1 MEGRPKGAYDPFLA
15 PTMPPIPPVGMPDG
29 LPPINSLMRIPT
41 TSASPVPGYNPH
53 LLAAQQQQQQQVMY
67 QPYSATPSLMASSA
81 ALGSGYQSA
90 VPVPAASTGAT
101 GTASPL
107 SSIPA
112 ASESPQ
118 IYDLDKNFHLNAP
131 VPQYPPPVV
140 GGVAGEIPPPG
151 YAGHYPPHHHQRP
164 PPMYGNYHPTSSY
177 NYTEDYYSS
186 AVVPSAYNNYTDYP
200 TSGGYPQA
208 VPGVVE
214 AHGVGVLQPLGQ
226 QVTQLQPVLNQQAPT
241 GSLVTTLGALPAAT
255 SEGQSA
261 ETGKK
266 SGGSSSSGGGSSGS
280 TGGNGEKKAEK
291 KPTQSSMARYVCAHC
306 DGKEFVSLPVIS
318 KHIRQHNLV
327 LCNLCVRVSGIINKT
342 IELLIFNLPFLTSRP
357 SRLRTT

>member
-15 PTMPPIPPVGMPDG
+15 PTMPPIPPVMPDG
-29 LPPINSLMRIPT
+29 LPPINSLMRVPT
-41 TSASPVPGYNPH
+41 TSASPVSGYNPH
-53 LLAAQQQQQQQVMY
+53 LLASHQQQQQQVMY
-67 QPYSATPSLMASSA
+67 QPYSATPSLMASSTYP
-81 ALGSGYQSA
+81 GA
-90 VPVPAASTGAT
+90 VPVPSASAGAT
-101 GTASPL
+101 GTSSPL
-107 SSIPA
+107 SSTPA

-131 VPQYPPPVV
+131 VPQYPTPVV

-151 YAGHYPPHHHQRP
+151 YAGHYPPHHQRP

-200 TSGGYPQA
+200 TPGGYPQA
-208 VPGVVE
+208 VPGVVDP
-214 AHGVGVLQPLGQ
+214 HGLGVLQPLGQ

-241 GSLVTTLGALPAAT
+241 GSLVTALGAVPVAI
-255 SEGQSA
+255 SEGQSVEA
-261 ETGKK
+261 VKK
-266 SGGSSSSGGGSSGS
+266 SGGSSSSGSTGSSG
-280 TGGNGEKKAEK
+280 EKKTEK

-327 LCNLCVRVSGIINKT
+327 LCNLCVRVSVKT
-342 IELLIFNLPFLTSRP
+342 NLQN
-357 SRLRTT
+357 